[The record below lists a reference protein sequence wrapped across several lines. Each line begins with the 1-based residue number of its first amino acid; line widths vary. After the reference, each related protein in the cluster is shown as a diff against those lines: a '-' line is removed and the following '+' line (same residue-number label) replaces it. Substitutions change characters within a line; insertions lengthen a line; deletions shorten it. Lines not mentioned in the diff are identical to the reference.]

1 MSQPR
6 ARIASQLGL
15 ALALI
20 LALVISGSTL
30 FALRSLDSANLDTRE
45 EHLASEARLLADQLN
60 TFHSSLR
67 ESTQRLSGLFENRF
81 SSGLSLHPEQPV
93 SVAGVQTPG

>member
-15 ALALI
+15 ALSVI
-20 LALVISGSTL
+20 LAVVISGSTV
-30 FALRSLDSANLDTRE
+30 FALRSLDSANLQTRE

-60 TFHSSLR
+60 TFQYL
-67 ESTQRLSGLFENRF
+67 
-81 SSGLSLHPEQPV
+81 
-93 SVAGVQTPG
+93 A